1 MNDRSVSRESR
12 WVWVVAAALAALW
25 ARLAG
30 KDMGWDLLN
39 HQLYLPFSL
48 LSGRFA
54 TDLLAAGPQSTQN
67 PIGYLPFYA
76 LATSPLPGWLVGA
89 LMAAATTAPAAL
101 ALHAMARRLFGDDTQ
116 ARDWRL
122 VAVAA
127 GLLAPVHLLV
137 AGGAATD
144 PWCAALLLLA
154 LASVL
159 DTGPRRLALV
169 GAGAA
174 CGLAVAIKP
183 TSIVFAVPAAAVVGL
198 QIAIGQ
204 RSWRDLAW
212 GLVSALAVFALAGGL
227 WAAWLWSEFG
237 SPTYPL
243 LNQWFHSPLAPDGP
257 TVALRFL
264 PATALDWVTRPFAM
278 AQYKAFV
285 SVEAFAPD
293 LRPAAALL
301 LGLALLAWRLV
312 RRRAIAPAS
321 DAAFQLTL
329 FALLAYPLWM
339 ATSGNARYGLA
350 LFMVVGLLLVRAA
363 WALRPARPVLLVL
376 AAGLGLQTAAYVGQ
390 GDRRLDGQAWN
401 DLPYAPFEV
410 PDRLRNEPVLHL
422 SLGVQSH
429 AGLAPWLHPGGAF
442 VSLNGQMSLPVDG
455 PLGERLQR
463 RLQAWEGRTRVL
475 FAPRFAPGTPRFERA
490 VEGDSWLL
498 ENRFGLRIDTSDCET
513 ARIRTPPDSK
523 RPRLLSS
530 CRAVPSERRDP
541 AFAAKLAEADR
552 VFALLEA
559 NCPRIYGP
567 RPFVS
572 DANPG
577 AIWRRY
583 MNSDTVIEIS
593 PIDGVLVTHHRAP
606 NPIYLGRPEQV
617 VENQGKEGC
626 TAWNKLTAQQ

>member
-1 MNDRSVSRESR
+1 MNEYSVSREGR
-12 WVWVVAAALAALW
+12 WTWVAAALVAAAW
-25 ARLAG
+25 TGFAG

-54 TDLLAAGPQSTQN
+54 TDLLGAGPQSTQN

-76 LATSPLPGWLVGA
+76 LATSPLPGWLVGS

-101 ALHAMARRLFGDDTQ
+101 ALHSMAHRLFGADIQ
-116 ARDWRL
+116 ARDWRVL
-122 VAVAA
+122 AVAA
-127 GLLAPVHLLV
+127 GLVAPVHLLV
-137 AGGAATD
+137 VGGAATD
-144 PWCAALLLLA
+144 PWCAALILLA
-154 LASVL
+154 LAAVL
-159 DTGPRRLALV
+159 DTDARRLALL

-174 CGLAVAIKP
+174 CGLAVAVKP
-183 TSIVFAVPAAAVVGL
+183 TSIVFAVPAAALVVL
-198 QIAIGQ
+198 QVAIGQ
-204 RSWRDLAW
+204 RPWRDLAR
-212 GLVSALAVFALAGGL
+212 GLVSALAAFALAGGL
-227 WAAWLWSEFG
+227 WAAWLWSEFA

-293 LRPAAALL
+293 LRPAAALV
-301 LGLALLAWRLV
+301 LGAVLVAVRSTRGRIGALG
-312 RRRAIAPAS
+312 S
-321 DAAFQLTL
+321 DAGVQLAI

-339 ATSGNARYGLA
+339 GSSGNARYGIA
-350 LFMVVGLLLVRAA
+350 LLMVVGLLLVRAA
-363 WALRPARPVLLVL
+363 WALWPARAMLLAL

-390 GDRRLDGQAWN
+390 GDHRLDGQAWN

-410 PDRLRNEPVLHL
+410 PERLRKEPVLHL

-429 AGLAPWLHPGGAF
+429 AGLAPWLHPAGAF
-442 VSLNGQMSLPVDG
+442 INLSGQMSLPPDG
-455 PLGERLQR
+455 PMGLRLQQ
-463 RLQAWEGRTRVL
+463 RLQAWQGRTRVL

-513 ARIRTPPDSK
+513 ARIHTPADSK

-530 CRAVPSERRDP
+530 CRVVPSDRRDP
-541 AFAAKLAEADR
+541 AFAARLAEADR

-593 PIDGVLVTHHRAP
+593 PIDGVLVTHHRSA

-617 VENQGKEGC
+617 IENQGKEGC